1 MFSLRMST
9 KFLTYVGLYFD
20 SQQWKS
26 DLNYNKYLRKISVIN
41 MFVFI
46 SLYFTTLINLAEDIK
61 NPKILIKIITLSLD
75 SCICFFIYMKRYINI
90 PKIRRF
96 TFMFNTIM
104 VVMPGNFNNHEN
116 NNFRTILNNTLQIIP
131 KILDLIMLIIL
142 NMLYIIFCEDGDFL
156 YCYLKAHIM
165 IIFIFELKVIN
176 NFYMLYQ
183 RLLIYFKNDV
193 KAKYEDFYK
202 IPVAE
207 CKKLDSGDF
216 LVSAAFP
223 VNYLS

>member
-1 MFSLRMST
+1 MFYLRTST
-9 KFLTYVGLYFD
+9 KLLTFVGLYFD

-26 DLNYNKYLRKISVIN
+26 DLDCNKYLRKISAIN

-46 SLYFTTLINLAEDIK
+46 SLYFATLINLAEGIE

-75 SCICFFIYMKRYINI
+75 ACICFFIYMKRYINI
-90 PKIRRF
+90 PRIRTF
-96 TFMFNTIM
+96 TFMFNTAM
-104 VVMPGNFNNHEN
+104 VGMPGNFNSHEN
-116 NNFRTILNNTLQIIP
+116 NSFRKILNILQIIP
-131 KILDLIMLIIL
+131 KILDLIMLLIL
-142 NMLYIIFCEDGDFL
+142 NMFYTIFCEDGNFL

-183 RLLIYFKNDV
+183 RLLIYYNNDV

-216 LVSAAFP
+216 LVSAAFK
-223 VNYLS
+223 LTIIFF